1 MLKRISA
8 TLVASQM
15 LLVGLAAIPA
25 SADELKG
32 TIATIKAA
40 GTIRDCIDPEYPPE
54 IYLKDN
60 KPAGLAVDLV
70 EAMAKSLG
78 VTVTYVQTDF
88 TGLIAGLQA
97 GKCDIALSGVTARAK
112 RAESATFA
120 KNYLLLVLGLAVK
133 ADETRA
139 KVDDFN
145 KAGTKICI
153 VEGTSDE
160 VALKSAFP
168 AAEGVSLRDV
178 NSCFLQLATG
188 KVDGF
193 IVDNSTG
200 ANYSDQHAGQIKM
213 VLTENGGLQSVPSA
227 IAVRYGDYEL
237 RDWVNVFLSEFIDAG
252 GYEPLYISNFKSKPD
267 IQQLKISRGGF

>member
-1 MLKRISA
+1 MLKG
-8 TLVASQM
+8 M
-15 LLVGLAAIPA
+15 VGLAIALAVAVACVTPGQA
-25 SADELKG
+25 QEMKG
-32 TIATIKAA
+32 TVAAIKAA
-40 GTIRDCIDPEYPPE
+40 GTLRDCIDPEYPPE

-60 KPAGLAVDLV
+60 KPAGLAADLA
-70 EAMAKSLG
+70 EAMAASLG

-97 GKCDIALSGVTARAK
+97 DKCDLALSGVTARAT

-120 KNYLLLVLGLAVK
+120 KNYLLLVLGLAVRG
-133 ADETRA
+133 DETRSA
-139 KVDDFN
+139 IDDFN
-145 KAGTKICI
+145 KAGSKICI
-153 VEGTSDE
+153 VEGTADD

-168 AAEGVSLRDV
+168 NAEGVSLHDV

-200 ANYSDQHAGQIKM
+200 ANYSAQHEDQIKM
-213 VLTENGGLQSVPSA
+213 LFTANGGLQSVPSG
-227 IAVRYGDYEL
+227 IAVRLGDYEL
-237 RDWVNVFLSEFIDAG
+237 RDWINVFLAEFIDSG
-252 GYEPLYISNFKSKPD
+252 KYEPLYVKNFNSKPD

>member
-1 MLKRISA
+1 MLKLTIA
-8 TLVASQM
+8 AFLACQTLM
-15 LLVGLAAIPA
+15 IGLGTAPAA
-25 SADELKG
+25 ADELKG
-32 TIATIKAA
+32 TIAAIKQA

-60 KPAGLAVDLV
+60 KPAGLASDLV

-97 GKCDIALSGVTARAK
+97 NKCDIAFSGITARAK

-133 ADETRA
+133 ADEPRA
-139 KVDDFN
+139 KVEDFN

-200 ANYSDQHAGQIKM
+200 ANYSAEHAGQIKM

-237 RDWVNVFLSEFIDAG
+237 RDWVNVFLAEFIDAG
-252 GYEPLYISNFKSKPD
+252 GYEPLYVKNFKSKPD
-267 IQQLKISRGGF
+267 IQQLKIARGGF

>member
-1 MLKRISA
+1 MLRGVWGLVAASAIAIAGMAPVHAEELSA
-8 TLVASQM
+8 TV
-15 LLVGLAAIPA
+15 AAIKQ
-25 SADELKG
+25 SGKL
-32 TIATIKAA
+32 
-40 GTIRDCIDPEYPPE
+40 RDCVDPEYPPE

-60 KPAGLAVDLV
+60 KPAGLAADLA
-70 EAMAKSLG
+70 EAMAASLG
-78 VTVTYVQTDF
+78 VTVEYVQTDF

-97 GKCDIALSGVTARAK
+97 NKCDIALSGVTARAK

-133 ADETRA
+133 VDETRTTA
-139 KVDDFN
+139 EDFN
-145 KAGTKICI
+145 TPETKICI

-160 VALKSAFP
+160 VALKTSFP
-168 AAEGVSLRDV
+168 NAEGVSLRDV

-200 ANYSDQHAGQIKM
+200 ASYSAQHAGEIKM
-213 VLTENGGLQSVPSA
+213 LLTENGGLQSVPSA
-227 IAVRYGDYEL
+227 IAVRLGDYEF
-237 RDWVNVFLSEFIDAG
+237 RDWVNVFMAEFIDSG
-252 GYEPLYISNFKSKPD
+252 GYEPLYVKNFNAKPD